1 MRSRAFYHTVSMM
14 ENNGTLMAFAQI
26 AATFVGFAAL
36 VSVLN
41 RDRLGDS
48 TVLTLY
54 RLRVVVLASLVLILG
69 AITPVVLEQFQL
81 SDAAV
86 WRASSVLVLLIN
98 IAASIANLSWVRHLD
113 HSKERFANIVLSILA
128 ICTVGPLLIMVFGQ
142 LPEYAS
148 GLFFT
153 FMVFALAQAAFSF
166 VLLLDTLLRGEFGA

>member
-1 MRSRAFYHTVSMM
+1 M
-14 ENNGTLMAFAQI
+14 ENDGTLMAFAQI

-54 RLRVVVLASLVLILG
+54 RLRVVVLASLVLIFG
-69 AITPVVLEQFQL
+69 AITPVVLEQYQL
-81 SDAAV
+81 PDTTV
-86 WRASSVLVLLIN
+86 WRTASVLVLLIN
-98 IAASIANLSWVRHLD
+98 IAAIAANLSWVRHLD
-113 HSKERFANIVLSILA
+113 HSKERFSSLVLSILA
-128 ICTVGPLLIMVFGQ
+128 IFTVGPLLLMVFGQ
-142 LPEYAS
+142 FPEYAP